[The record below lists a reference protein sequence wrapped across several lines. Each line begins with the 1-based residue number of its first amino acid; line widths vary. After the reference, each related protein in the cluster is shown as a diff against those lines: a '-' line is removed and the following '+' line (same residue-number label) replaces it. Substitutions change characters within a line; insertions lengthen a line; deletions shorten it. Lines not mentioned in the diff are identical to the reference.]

1 MRQQENKKENF
12 RENSTKLTWIP
23 KVYNYAERTGN
34 LKAEAG
40 GVVSGEKHFPV
51 FEDRMVFKPLT
62 KSKPFSTPLF
72 ACAEVF
78 WSWVPQRAQS
88 RHHTYCLGA
97 WRSSVSAPNRE
108 FGLQDV
114 YKRQPDSCWQ
124 TWQTSHYRLLQGDRC
139 SDGCSREAPD
149 R

>member
-12 RENSTKLTWIP
+12 RENPTKLTWIP

-34 LKAEAG
+34 LKAEAV

-78 WSWVPQRAQS
+78 WSWVIDTILS
-88 RHHTYCLGA
+88 RHLCISLP
-97 WRSSVSAPNRE
+97 SAE
-108 FGLQDV
+108 DM
-114 YKRQPDSCWQ
+114 RQNVRNIMITEP
-124 TWQTSHYRLLQGDRC
+124 YRR
-139 SDGCSREAPD
+139 
-149 R
+149 